1 MKWCMVAAMAVS
13 FLCGSMAFA
22 QEDNL
27 DLDAL
32 LGDVGAPTE
41 QAAEAAAPAVDAEAA
56 PAAAVP
62 AEAVAAPAEEA
73 VEAVAEETVADPFAG
88 LEAAPAEETAAL
100 AAEAAAPAPVA
111 DLLGDLFT

>member
-41 QAAEAAAPAVDAEAA
+41 QAAEAVA
-56 PAAAVP
+56 PAAEVP
-62 AEAVAAPAEEA
+62 AEAVAAPAEE
-73 VEAVAEETVADPFAG
+73 T
-88 LEAAPAEETAAL
+88 AAPAWMDQQRVL
-100 AAEAAAPAPVA
+100 ADEAQTS
-111 DLLGDLFT
+111 LLGMVALEHGARVDVGAPPDAARLGS